1 MENKKKKIVFLGDS
15 ITQGSCASAPEK
27 IYHAVAAKLLGNCDA
42 VNMGL
47 SGTRIARQTRPSA
60 DAACDLDYNIRA
72 REIEGKPDCVV
83 VFGGTNDYGH
93 GDAPMGEFGDRT
105 PYTFCGACAALLGY
119 LTDRYGKEKICV
131 ILPLRRLSEQNPFG
145 DGSKKEAGAPLCEY
159 VAALLKAANA
169 AGVRVL
175 DLRGCNELNPET
187 AAGAANFADGLHPND
202 SGHALLGEKVAEF
215 LRGEGMA

>member
-1 MENKKKKIVFLGDS
+1 M
-15 ITQGSCASAPEK
+15 
-27 IYHAVAAKLLGNCDA
+27 
-42 VNMGL
+42 
-47 SGTRIARQTRPSA
+47 
-60 DAACDLDYNIRA
+60 DYNIRA
-72 REIEGKPDCVV
+72 REIEGEPDCVV

-202 SGHALLGEKVAEF
+202 SGHTLLGEKVAEF